1 MKFLKK
7 LDIFVAK
14 RQRGTSLPIDKFS
27 LKSANK
33 VYVLTERHCVFIA
46 KLIKTNLSRI
56 GISIDIIH
64 EMPVN
69 GFSKGLY
76 FVICPQSF
84 KKLPKVFVAFQMEQ
98 LVCSNWL
105 SAKYLRKL
113 KSAVA
118 VFDYSLLNIEF
129 LKKNSI
135 ESNRL
140 LYMPIFYNTI
150 PEPADVKKEY
160 DVLFY
165 GGMNCQRRKDI
176 LAEIGKC
183 YKIKIIDNMYGAE
196 LLKEIA
202 KAKIV
207 LNIHY
212 YEGALLETTRI
223 SECLS
228 LNSGV
233 IVSEKGIDS
242 DINEHFDKFI
252 DFVEIND
259 VEMIKKRIAYW
270 LDDEERIKEKLYKN
284 YLIAKGSEYNLFEDR
299 FYKFLL
305 LSKNIDNCIYEQLSK
320 K

>member
-27 LKSANK
+27 LKSAKK

-46 KLIKTNLSRI
+46 KLIETKLSRI

-64 EMPVN
+64 EMPFN
-69 GFSKGLY
+69 GFDKGLY

-98 LVCSNWL
+98 LVSSNWL

-113 KSAVA
+113 KAAVA
-118 VFDYSLLNIEF
+118 VFDYSLLNIDF
-129 LKKNSI
+129 LLKNGI
-135 ESNRL
+135 KPDRL
-140 LYMPIFYNTI
+140 FYMPIFYETI
-150 PEPADVKKEY
+150 PEPVYGEKEY
-160 DVLFY
+160 EVLFY
-165 GGMNCQRRKDI
+165 GGMNCQRRNNI
-176 LAEIGKC
+176 LSAIGERHE
-183 YKIKIIDNMYGAE
+183 IKIIDNLYGHE

-202 KAKIV
+202 KAKII

-233 IVSEKGIDS
+233 IISEKSIDS
-242 DINEHFDKFI
+242 VENNHFNKFV
-252 DFVEIND
+252 DFV
-259 VEMIKKRIAYW
+259 
-270 LDDEERIKEKLYKN
+270 
-284 YLIAKGSEYNLFEDR
+284 G
-299 FYKFLL
+299 
-305 LSKNIDNCIYEQLSK
+305 
-320 K
+320 